1 MSLPSKMKAFW
12 TRDRA
17 VLMTCI
23 GIALCFWFLNRLS
36 SSFRQTKSI
45 RLDYELPKGKAFSIP
60 PPLYVQVTMQGTGW
74 DMLLGSNQS
83 IPLALNT
90 DAVQIFP
97 LKNLI
102 IQNLG
107 NELVSS
113 NVEQIIIQL
122 EDAVT
127 GTFPIEVVTNITFAK
142 GFDLA
147 QDIELTPSVVT
158 VVGPKSVLENL
169 ENIKTDTLRALN
181 LSEKSVQKLKL
192 MTNPILQYSITEVEA
207 KLQAEQFTEKSMFIP
222 IVVKNA
228 PQKLKIFP
236 NKIKLDCTVALSR
249 YAELNAN
256 NFVAE
261 VDLRFSANKGNTL
274 PIILS
279 KQSSFA
285 RNIKFSP
292 KSAEFYIEK

>member
-1 MSLPSKMKAFW
+1 
-12 TRDRA
+12 
-17 VLMTCI
+17 
-23 GIALCFWFLNRLS
+23 
-36 SSFRQTKSI
+36 
-45 RLDYELPKGKAFSIP
+45 
-60 PPLYVQVTMQGTGW
+60 VQVTMQGTGW

-83 IPLALNT
+83 IALALNT
-90 DAVQIFP
+90 DAVQIYP

-127 GTFPIEVVTNITFAK
+127 GTFPIEAVTNITFAK

-147 QDIELTPSVVT
+147 QDIELNPSVVT
-158 VVGPKSVLENL
+158 VVGPKTVLENL
-169 ENIKTDTLRALN
+169 ETIKTDTLKAVN
-181 LSEKSVQKLKL
+181 LSEKKTQKINLIY
-192 MTNPILQYSITEVEA
+192 NPILQFNISETEA
-207 KLQAEQFTEKSMFIP
+207 HIQAEQFTEKSMFIP

-228 PQKLKIFP
+228 PDKLKIFP

-256 NFVAE
+256 NFVVE
-261 VDLRFSANKGNTL
+261 VDLRFSTGKGNTL

-279 KQSSFA
+279 KQSPFA

>member
-1 MSLPSKMKAFW
+1 MSLPAKMKAFW

-17 VLMTCI
+17 VLMSCI

-45 RLDYELPKGKAFSIP
+45 RLDYALPKGKAFSVAP
-60 PPLYVQVTMQGTGW
+60 PQYVQVTMQGTGW

-83 IPLALNT
+83 IALTLNT
-90 DAVQIFP
+90 DAVQIYP

-127 GTFPIEVVTNITFAK
+127 GTFPIEALTNITFAK

-147 QDIELTPSVVT
+147 QDIELNPSVVT
-158 VVGPKSVLENL
+158 VVGPKTVLENL
-169 ENIKTDTLRALN
+169 ETIKTDTIKAVN
-181 LSEKSVQKLKL
+181 LSEKKTQKINLVY
-192 MTNPILQYSITEVEA
+192 NPILQFNIAETEA
-207 KLQAEQFTEKSMFIP
+207 HIQAEQFTEKSMFIP

-228 PQKLKIFP
+228 PEKLKIFP

-249 YAELNAN
+249 YAELNAS
-256 NFVAE
+256 NFVVE
-261 VDLRFSANKGNTL
+261 VDLRFSTGKGNTL

-279 KQSSFA
+279 KQSPFA

>member
-1 MSLPSKMKAFW
+1 MNLTAKLKAYW

-23 GIALCFWFLNRLS
+23 GIALCFWLLNRLS

-45 RLDYELPKGKAFSIP
+45 RLDYALPKGKAFSVAP
-60 PPLYVQVTMQGTGW
+60 PQYVQVTMQGTGW
-74 DMLLGSNQS
+74 DMLLGSDEN

-90 DAVQIFP
+90 DAVQIYP

-127 GTFPIEVVTNITFAK
+127 GTFPIEPVSNITFAK

-147 QDIELTPSVVT
+147 QDLELNPSVVT
-158 VVGPKSVLENL
+158 VVGPKSLLENL
-169 ENIKTDTLRALN
+169 ESIKTDTIKAVN
-181 LSEKSVQKLKL
+181 LSEKKALKIML
-192 MTNPILQYSITEVEA
+192 LTNPILQYNITETEVTM
-207 KLQAEQFTEKSMFIP
+207 QAEQFTEKSIFIP

-228 PQKLKIFP
+228 PQRLKIFP

-256 NFVAE
+256 NFTVE
-261 VDLRFSANKGNTL
+261 VDLRFSTDKGNTL

-279 KQSSFA
+279 KQSPYA

-292 KSAEFYIEK
+292 KLAEFYIEK

>member
-1 MSLPSKMKAFW
+1 MSLPANTKAFW

-17 VLMTCI
+17 VLMSCI

-45 RLDYELPKGKAFSIP
+45 RLDYVLPKGKAFSVP
-60 PPLYVQVTMQGTGW
+60 PPQYVQVTMQGTGW
-74 DMLLGSNQS
+74 DMLLGSNQN
-83 IPLALNT
+83 IPLALNR

-113 NVEQIIIQL
+113 NVEQIIVQL

-127 GTFPIEVVTNITFAK
+127 GTFPIEAITNITFAK

-158 VVGPKSVLENL
+158 VIGPKSILENL
-169 ENIKTDTLRALN
+169 ESIKTDTLKAVN
-181 LSEKSVQKLKL
+181 LSEKKTGKINLHY
-192 MTNPILQYSITEVEA
+192 NPILQYSISEVEA
-207 KLQAEQFTEKSMFIP
+207 HMQAEQFTEKSMFIP
-222 IVVKNA
+222 IIVKNA
-228 PQKLKIFP
+228 SNKLKIFP

-249 YAELNAN
+249 YTELNAN

-261 VDLRFSANKGNTL
+261 VDLKFSIDKGNTL

-279 KQSSFA
+279 KQSPFA